1 MAKDLCKDWKEGTDS
16 MGCKTTVMNKWKTPA
31 TDYPLS
37 KKGSAELTRKNYAK
51 GIYMM
56 EGVRDTDFFCVEKP
70 IPVTNL
76 KIKNKVVMV
85 DDPLH
90 QWGMEDLAK
99 NSHGKVLVGGLGLGL
114 IAHELAKNPRVEDI
128 VVVEKN
134 PDVID
139 LVGPLIPP
147 KVRLKQGD
155 IFDRQYSEAGDYD
168 TIILDLW
175 VKSGPKLRVAGES
188 EALPSD
194 DIRSAYVW
202 WQYRNPDSDIF
213 IWGVNNKK
221 INPATTKTPCKAA
234 QMIKGII

>member
-1 MAKDLCKDWKEGTDS
+1 MASGPACEDWKAGTS
-16 MGCKTTVMNKWKTPA
+16 PECETVIMSKWKTPA

-37 KKGSAELTRKNYAK
+37 KKGTAELTRKNYAK
-51 GIYMM
+51 GIYVM

-99 NSHGKVLVGGLGLGL
+99 KAHGKVLVGGLGLGL
-114 IAHELAKNPRVEDI
+114 VAHELAKNRKVSEI

-134 PDVID
+134 PDVLD
-139 LVGPLIPP
+139 LVTPLVPKRV
-147 KVRLKQGD
+147 KVRRGD
-155 IFDRQYSEAGDYD
+155 IFERKYSESDGEYD

-175 VKSGPKLRVAGES
+175 VKTGPKMGIAGGGETD
-188 EALPSD
+188 LD
-194 DIRSAYVW
+194 DISSAYIW
-202 WQYRNPDSDIF
+202 WKHRNPDADIM
-213 IWGVNNKK
+213 IWGVNNPK
-221 INPATTKTPCKAA
+221 INPAVTKKPCKAL
-234 QMIKGII
+234 QMIKGIV